1 MKTKL
6 LLLSFLFLI
15 TITAQA
21 QIGTVW
27 SWNFNDNGITDET
40 LGNWT
45 ITQAEGST
53 GDTWALKNTE
63 YSIIMATGNELKV
76 LGSINPGGSEYS
88 RWAIT
93 PAMNLSYYTGTKI
106 SFTYLSGFFEVM
118 GPEYVEIY
126 AATSPDMAAML
137 ANGPIASLE
146 LNGDAGVDPY
156 IEVEQIVDIPEQYNL
171 QTVYFAIVNKWE
183 TGNSVGASWA
193 LEMTEVKIS
202 AKELVAG
209 IDEMAKSNFI
219 LKQNPVAD
227 NLELQAGNL
236 IKTEKTQ
243 LSIYTTTGQL
253 VKQTAYQE
261 ILNVSDL
268 QSGIYLLVAQDDTN
282 VQKMKFIKK

>member
-6 LLLSFLFLI
+6 LLLPFLFLI

-27 SWNFNDNGITDET
+27 SWNFNDNGIADET

-45 ITQAEGST
+45 ITQAEGSA

-63 YSIIMATGNELKV
+63 YSIVMGTGSELKV

-93 PAMNLSYYTGTKI
+93 PAMDLSYYSGTKI

-126 AATSPDMAAML
+126 AAATPDMAAML
-137 ANGPIASLE
+137 ANGPITSLE

-156 IEVEQIVDIPEQYNL
+156 IEAEKIVDIPEQYNL
-171 QTVYFAIVNKWE
+171 QTVYFAIVSKWK
-183 TGNSVGASWA
+183 TGDTVGGSWA
-193 LEMTEVKIS
+193 LEMTEVKVT
-202 AKELVAG
+202 AEELVSG
-209 IDEMAKSNFI
+209 IDEVAKTQFV

-236 IKTEKTQ
+236 INTENTQ

-253 VKQTAYQE
+253 VKQTAYQQM
-261 ILNVSDL
+261 LNVSDL
-268 QSGIYLLVAQDDTN
+268 QSGMYFLVAQDDSN
-282 VQKMKFIKK
+282 VEKIKFIKK